1 MANFREMAKSQPKPN
16 VRPIPPPLLVST
28 PAVPGTVNCPAAR
41 PTPPLKKKPRRL
53 GNQRTTTVAVAVSAV
68 VVVSPREKPNA
79 RSSDEHT
86 STPSGTRPDT
96 VPPRQTQLL

>member
-1 MANFREMAKSQPKPN
+1 VKGNVREIAKSQPKPK

-53 GNQRTTTVAVAVSAV
+53 GNQSTTTVAVAVSAV

-79 RSSDEHT
+79 RSSDENS
-86 STPSGTRPDT
+86 STPMRTRSDT
-96 VPPRQTQLL
+96 VPQNL